1 MDRRSMYTS
10 SPQAGLTLIEVLIAV
25 ALIAIGILAALAMQ
39 TTALQTTSR
48 MTVTQTLTQVA
59 FTELDFQRSIFT
71 ATGGPSAGSCD
82 GRMPNGLFGAGY
94 RCEVIVDDCEVT
106 STSAL
111 CGGAVTTDEP
121 NAFLVRISATRT
133 SGEEVSLN
141 RVLGERTYFEE
152 DE

>member
-1 MDRRSMYTS
+1 MNTQNTYTTS
-10 SPQAGLTLIEVLIAV
+10 HQGGLTLIEVLIAV

-71 ATGGPSAGSCD
+71 ATQEPSAGSCNA
-82 GRMPNGLFGAGY
+82 RMPDGLEAAGY
-94 RCEVIVDDCEVT
+94 DCEVIVEDCEI
-106 STSAL
+106 TSAGAV
-111 CGGAVTTDEP
+111 CGGAVTSDEP
-121 NAFLVRISATRT
+121 NAFLVRISASRA
-133 SGEEVSLN
+133 SGEEMSLS
-141 RVLGERTYFEE
+141 RVLGERTYFED